1 MKRGTSSASW
11 ACFDAWCWLPAAALL
26 VVCALAAPTGG
37 SAEAPLRNPFQSH
50 EREQAQGLPQNLVT
64 LVKADD
70 ATGPVVRLNAQQAQV
85 SRLLQAMADLRHEN
99 VLISDRVQGSISLT
113 LEKMDWQQAWEL
125 VLKAAGL
132 REQRL
137 ANVRWILTLEEF
149 ALQQRQQLMEIE
161 AERQLVPITH
171 QVYRLHYA
179 TAGDLEALIE
189 SPASRLLSDRGSVF
203 VDQRINAL
211 VVADI
216 ASHLQQVSLI
226 IDQLDIP
233 LKQVSISARLVRA
246 SDSIHAAF
254 GIRWG
259 LSSGASSPV
268 APNTSEEANAG
279 PVADEER
286 PGRLSSWRAELSAP
300 ANFSQAGQLTLG
312 LVRRGLGID
321 AELSALVDQGQARV
335 LARPQILTTDQAPA
349 VIESGVEI
357 PYQETSRSGATSTS
371 FKDAVLRLHVTPQ
384 VTPDNG
390 IILRLNIR
398 QDAVGQIFNGIPS
411 INTNAMETTVFVA
424 NGDTLVLGGI
434 LQQDD
439 SNARTRVP
447 LLGTLPVLGRL
458 FRGERKRA
466 DQQQLLVFITPTVLK
481 LAR

>member
-1 MKRGTSSASW
+1 M
-11 ACFDAWCWLPAAALL
+11 
-26 VVCALAAPTGG
+26 
-37 SAEAPLRNPFQSH
+37 
-50 EREQAQGLPQNLVT
+50 
-64 LVKADD
+64 
-70 ATGPVVRLNAQQAQV
+70 
-85 SRLLQAMADLRHEN
+85 
-99 VLISDRVQGSISLT
+99 
-113 LEKMDWQQAWEL
+113 
-125 VLKAAGL
+125 
-132 REQRL
+132 
-137 ANVRWILTLEEF
+137 
-149 ALQQRQQLMEIE
+149 
-161 AERQLVPITH
+161 
-171 QVYRLHYA
+171 
-179 TAGDLEALIE
+179 
-189 SPASRLLSDRGSVF
+189 
-203 VDQRINAL
+203 
-211 VVADI
+211 
-216 ASHLQQVSLI
+216 
-226 IDQLDIP
+226 
-233 LKQVSISARLVRA
+233 
-246 SDSIHAAF
+246 
-254 GIRWG
+254 
-259 LSSGASSPV
+259 
-268 APNTSEEANAG
+268 
-279 PVADEER
+279 
-286 PGRLSSWRAELSAP
+286 
-300 ANFSQAGQLTLG
+300 
-312 LVRRGLGID
+312 RRGLGID